1 MTDHNAILEVGTPL
15 TGIALPGYGRFQMR
29 KIALVAAA
37 MLALAAAP
45 SSAEARPGGCLK
57 YGLGGAVAGHV
68 AGGHRWKGAALG
80 CLVGIYQRRRHAAR
94 ARYQDRSRSVDQRRY
109 DDRGP
114 PYGRDRPRNSD
125 RDVTGSTG
133 GFNRGGYFNRNQ
145 SSY

>member
-1 MTDHNAILEVGTPL
+1 
-15 TGIALPGYGRFQMR
+15 MR
-29 KIALVAAA
+29 KIALVLAAI
-37 MLALAAAP
+37 LALTAAP

-80 CLVGIYQRRRHAAR
+80 CLLGIYQRRQHDAR

-114 PYGRDRPRNSD
+114 SYTRDRTRNYD

-133 GFNRGGYFNRNQ
+133 GFNRGGYFNRSQ
-145 SSY
+145 GGF

>member
-1 MTDHNAILEVGTPL
+1 
-15 TGIALPGYGRFQMR
+15 MR

-37 MLALAAAP
+37 LLALTAAP

-80 CLVGIYQRRRHAAR
+80 CLVGIFQRRRHAAR
-94 ARYQDRSRSVDQRRY
+94 HRYQDRSRSVEQRRY

-114 PYGRDRPRNSD
+114 SYGRDRTRNYD
-125 RDVTGSTG
+125 PNVTGSTG
-133 GFNRGGYFNRNQ
+133 GFDRGGSFSRGQ
-145 SSY
+145 SGF

>member
-1 MTDHNAILEVGTPL
+1 MRKMALIGAAIL
-15 TGIALPGYGRFQMR
+15 
-29 KIALVAAA
+29 ALVAVPN
-37 MLALAAAP
+37 L
-45 SSAEARPGGCLK
+45 AEARPGGCLK
-57 YGLGGAVAGHV
+57 YGLGGAVAGQV

-94 ARYQDRSRSVDQRRY
+94 ARYQARRRSVDQRRY

-114 PYGRDRPRNSD
+114 PYGRDRPRISD